1 MLAVWLH
8 TSRCE
13 TLSAMDEAPILQFA
27 SFRLDPV
34 NQQLWRDSE
43 RLEIRPKTFQFLLY
57 LARNPQRLISREE
70 LLANVWDAA
79 PAAEGLLRVYS
90 FELRHLLGDD
100 AKHPRILETLNR
112 RGYRFLPR
120 VSSCRP
126 DGTLIAGESDG
137 SLAAAQPPAEAHQ
150 LESDTPSGSLAAVV
164 HGPDARVGGMVKRTF
179 PIAAST
185 VGKGQPP

>member
-90 FELRHLLGDD
+90 FELRQLLGDD
-100 AKHPRILETLNR
+100 AKNPRILETLNR
-112 RGYRFLPR
+112 RGYRFLPV
-120 VSSCRP
+120 VSASQS
-126 DGTLIAGESDG
+126 ESATAAEESRHG
-137 SLAAAQPPAEAHQ
+137 SLAAQEPGLQPGDNGAP
-150 LESDTPSGSLAAVV
+150 
-164 HGPDARVGGMVKRTF
+164 F
-179 PIAAST
+179 I
-185 VGKGQPP
+185 

>member
-1 MLAVWLH
+1 MLHFLG
-8 TSRCE
+8 
-13 TLSAMDEAPILQFA
+13 
-27 SFRLDPV
+27 FRLDTI

-57 LARNPQRLISREE
+57 LVRNPQRLISRAE
-70 LLANVWDAA
+70 LLANVWDSA

-120 VSSCRP
+120 R
-126 DGTLIAGESDG
+126 E
-137 SLAAAQPPAEAHQ
+137 
-150 LESDTPSGSLAAVV
+150 
-164 HGPDARVGGMVKRTF
+164 R
-179 PIAAST
+179 
-185 VGKGQPP
+185 